1 MEERMAITRERFN
14 QGMTYDEFKVS
25 MTRNRDR
32 VEALEA
38 RVEIK
43 PEDLAAFKNLPEPMD
58 VLVIGADWCYDVI
71 TNLPVL
77 VRVAKESGKL
87 NLRVFE
93 RDQSPDVMAEYM
105 NGPYTSIPVFVFFDR
120 SFNEIGHWIERPKA
134 VTDTRDE
141 RRREIFA
148 KNPEFGAPDAPV
160 DQLPEETRAKL
171 SQAVGAMREDSIPW
185 ANQQVISDLRAIVEG
200 RTKRAGNLATAASTV

>member
-1 MEERMAITRERFN
+1 MAVTRERFQ
-14 QGMTYDEFKVS
+14 QGMTYDEFKAS

-38 RVEIK
+38 KVEIK
-43 PEDLAAFKNLPEPMD
+43 PEDLAAFKNLPEPVD

-87 NLRVFE
+87 NMRVFE

-105 NGPYTSIPVFVFFDR
+105 NGPYMSIPVFAFFDR
-120 SFNEIGHWIERPKA
+120 DFKELGHWIERPKA
-134 VTDTRDE
+134 VTDLRDQ
-141 RRREIFA
+141 RRSEIFA
-148 KNPEFGAPDAPV
+148 KNPEFGSPAGPV
-160 DQLPEETRAKL
+160 DQLSEETRAKL
-171 SQAVGAMREDSIPW
+171 SQAMNAMREDTIPW
-185 ANQQVISDLRAIVEG
+185 ANQQVISEMRAIVEG
-200 RTKRAGNLATAASTV
+200 RIKEAGNLAAAATKA

>member
-1 MEERMAITRERFN
+1 MAITRERFN
-14 QGMTYDEFKVS
+14 QGQTYDEFKAS

-43 PEDLAAFKNLPEPMD
+43 PDDLAAFKSLPEPVD

-87 NLRVFE
+87 NLRLFE
-93 RDQSPDVMAEYM
+93 RDQNPDVMAEYM
-105 NGPYTSIPVFVFFDR
+105 NGPYMSIPVFAFFDR
-120 SFNEIGHWIERPKA
+120 NFREIGHWIERPKA
-134 VTDTRDE
+134 VTDLRDQ
-141 RRREIFA
+141 RRSEIYA
-148 KNPEFGAPDAPV
+148 KNPEFGSPDAPV

-171 SQAVGAMREDSIPW
+171 SQAVNAMREDTIPW

-200 RTKRAGNLATAASTV
+200 RAKRAGNLAAAATTA